1 MHAHGFA
8 AFVSAFQNGAV
19 WHWFFARSADRLLS
33 AAAIGNYLKLALGLI
48 PTFLLEVAYRK
59 NWRVRY
65 GSKDFRV
72 DMLYYVF
79 YYGGFYHVFFFAW
92 LYSALTVLVA
102 RYAPFLQMNLLYQ
115 MSPPMQMVAMIL
127 TSDFVGYWNHRW
139 RHASRYAWAFHTVHH
154 SQKTLTVA
162 TTFRFHFLDETFLR
176 LWLFIPFQLLGTTI
190 TTWLTLDFI
199 MAWLLAVQHSEWDWS
214 YGWLGR
220 VFVSPV
226 FHRKHHS
233 TEARLQNKNFSM
245 LFSFWDDLFGTADR
259 VSPAPTIYGLAD
271 NRVDETLYGQIVYPF
286 VLFRRTI
293 SEASGR
299 RHAPLAAATETGNVP
314 GNATPPNPPGPP

>member
-1 MHAHGFA
+1 MDGLMHEHGLLA
-8 AFVSAFQNGAV
+8 LLWTLQHGGAGGWLITHVSAFLFSVAT
-19 WHWFFARSADRLLS
+19 
-33 AAAIGNYLKLALGLI
+33 IGNFLKLALVLSV
-48 PTFLLEVAYRK
+48 TFLLEVAYRK

-72 DMLYYVF
+72 DLLYYVF
-79 YYGGFYHVFFFAW
+79 YYGGFYHLFFFSF
-92 LYSALTVLVA
+92 LYGALTTVVA
-102 RYAPFLQMNLLYQ
+102 NYAPFLRMNLLYQ

-139 RHASRYAWAFHTVHH
+139 RHASRYVWAFHTVHH

-162 TTFRFHFLDETFLR
+162 TTYRFHMVDETLLR

-199 MAWLLAVQHSEWDWS
+199 MAWLLSVQHSEWDWS
-214 YGWLGR
+214 YGRLGY

-226 FHRKHHS
+226 FHRKHHA
-233 TEARLQNKNFSM
+233 TDGFLQNKNFSM

-259 VSPAPTIYGLAD
+259 TSPVPTIYGLTD
-271 NRVDETLYGQIVYPF
+271 VRVDETVYGQVFYPF
-286 VLFRRTI
+286 VLFGR
-293 SEASGR
+293 AVAAAFGR
-299 RHAPLAAATETGNVP
+299 RSEPAVAGAEGASPDHPSSP
-314 GNATPPNPPGPP
+314 

>member
-1 MHAHGFA
+1 MPEHGLA
-8 AFVSAFQNGAV
+8 AFLSALQHGVA
-19 WHWFFARSADRLLS
+19 WHWFMSHAEAYFFSS
-33 AAAIGNYLKLALGLI
+33 STIGNFLKLALALGV
-48 PTFLLEVAYRK
+48 TFLLEVAYRK
-59 NWRVRY
+59 NWRIRY

-72 DMLYYVF
+72 DLLYYVF
-79 YYGGFYHVFFFAW
+79 YYGGFYHVFFFSF
-92 LYSALTVLVA
+92 LYGALIGIVG
-102 RYAPFLQMNLLYQ
+102 RYAPFVQMSLLYQ
-115 MSPPMQMVAMIL
+115 MSPPLQMAAMIL

-139 RHASRYAWAFHTVHH
+139 RHASGYAWAFHTVHH

-162 TTFRFHFLDETFLR
+162 TTYRFHIIDETVLR

-214 YGWLGR
+214 YGRLGH

-233 TEARLQNKNFSM
+233 TDGRLQNKNFSM

-259 VSPAPTIYGLAD
+259 TSPPPTTYGL
-271 NRVDETLYGQIVYPF
+271 VDERLDESVYGQIVYPF
-286 VLFRRTI
+286 VLF
-293 SEASGR
+293 GR
-299 RHAPLAAATETGNVP
+299 GVAAAV
-314 GNATPPNPPGPP
+314 GPPREPGTGQDEGAASAPANRTSPS